1 MGLLLL
7 WLGLIHAPICCHA
20 ALINFTML
28 FCRNKL
34 GISHDGT
41 REVSGGVVN
50 DNEVQ
55 NHCVFVFAL
64 KEEPDAAF
72 KMKSPGLNPA

>member
-1 MGLLLL
+1 
-7 WLGLIHAPICCHA
+7 
-20 ALINFTML
+20 ML
-28 FCRNKL
+28 FGRNKL